1 MYVYSNRPKKSG
13 GKTFLT
19 IILTVVVT
27 VVLLKFLPEN
37 FSGYNN
43 NQSDENIIRL
53 SNLEQASLKSNQN
66 SGDKVKHTDFV
77 TIVRE
82 NMPSVVGVSVL
93 KPDGEGILDFNIT
106 EKWGIGT
113 GIILSKKGYI
123 LTNQHLA
130 SNVNG
135 DVTITL
141 DNGEEVK
148 GKTIWN
154 EGNLDLA
161 IIKINARPD
170 LKPINLG
177 SAKTSQIGEEV
188 IAIGNPLGLE
198 FKKSVTK
205 GVISGLN
212 RTLKVEDATS
222 TVIMENLIQTD
233 ASINTG
239 NSGGPLINKV
249 GEVIGIN
256 TVKITSAEGIGF
268 AVPVDIIKPILNKLE
283 KNESF
288 EEAYMGIYAY
298 DAEIV
303 PYLNN
308 NIETNSG
315 IYVATV
321 NRGGPCYKAGIMLGD
336 IILSVNGLE
345 INKMSELREYIYGKA
360 PGDKINLKVLR
371 KDEEIDMTVILGK
384 K

>member
-1 MYVYSNRPKKSG
+1 MYVYSIRLKKSG